1 MSSTTSSIITYEKT
15 YELAKNSVFSEV
27 MIDEVVDSSGKTVA
41 SLKASKSFSTV
52 LISSQDIKEGEK
64 YTIKVGSNTTT
75 ATASKQ
81 AVNVGG
87 GPGQGGPGGGQPG
100 QGGPGGRQGR

>member
-1 MSSTTSSIITYEKT
+1 MASIQGTAGST
-15 YELAKNSVFSEV
+15 V
-27 MIDEVVDSSGKTVA
+27 EVVDSSGKTVA

-52 LISSQDIKEGEK
+52 LISSPEIKEGEN

-81 AVNVGG
+81 AANVGG
-87 GPGQGGPGGGQPG
+87 GPGHGGSGGGQPG

>member
-1 MSSTTSSIITYEKT
+1 MASIQGTAGST
-15 YELAKNSVFSEV
+15 V
-27 MIDEVVDSSGKTVA
+27 EVVDSSGKTVA

-52 LISSQDIKEGEK
+52 LISSPEIKDGEK

-81 AVNVGG
+81 AANV
-87 GPGQGGPGGGQPG
+87 GGGQPG

>member
-1 MSSTTSSIITYEKT
+1 MEHKKQWLLTT
-15 YELAKNSVFSEV
+15 
-27 MIDEVVDSSGKTVA
+27 
-41 SLKASKSFSTV
+41 TV
-52 LISSQDIKEGEK
+52 LISSPEIKEGEN

-81 AVNVGG
+81 AANVGG
-87 GPGQGGPGGGQPG
+87 GPGYGGSGGGQPG